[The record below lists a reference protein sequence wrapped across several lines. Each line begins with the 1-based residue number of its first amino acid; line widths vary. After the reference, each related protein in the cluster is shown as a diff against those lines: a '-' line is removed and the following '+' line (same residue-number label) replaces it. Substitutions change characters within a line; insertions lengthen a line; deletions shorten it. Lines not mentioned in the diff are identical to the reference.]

1 MVTWDTGLNI
11 FMLFVPVC
19 LLIAMA
25 VLCLIADI
33 RARRGN
39 TRRGFAVLPR
49 RK

>member
-19 LLIAMA
+19 LLIGIA

-33 RARRGN
+33 RAAQAT